1 MTDMRNVAIFDFDG
15 TIADS
20 MREML
25 AAYNS
30 VAAELSLE
38 PITEQRAQE
47 LRTLTPTEAMRVMNV
62 SMWKLPRLM
71 TAVRSAMRARIAEV
85 QPFLGIPETLRELWR
100 QGCKTAIVSSNSEVN
115 IRQLLVRH
123 DIDRFDL
130 FSCGASMFGKASRLR
145 KLTKRAELSG
155 SRFFYIGDETR
166 DVMAARDAGIA
177 SIAVTWGYAAA
188 SALAE
193 QHPSHLID
201 TPSDLIPI
209 LTLAPT

>member
-1 MTDMRNVAIFDFDG
+1 MTNMLNVAIFDFDG

-71 TAVRSAMRARIAEV
+71 TAVRAAMRARIAEV
-85 QPFLGIPETLRELWR
+85 QPFAGVADTLRELWR
-100 QGCKTAIVSSNSEVN
+100 HGCKTAIVSSNSEPN
-115 IRQLLVRH
+115 IRQLLARH

-130 FSCGASMFGKASRLR
+130 IDGGATMFGKASRLR
-145 KLTKRAELSG
+145 KLIKRPELTG
-155 SRFFYIGDETR
+155 ACCFYIGDEVR
-166 DVMAARDAGIA
+166 DVTAARDAGIG

-188 SALAE
+188 SALAA
-193 QHPSHLID
+193 QSPDHLVHA
-201 TPSDLIPI
+201 PAELIPI
-209 LTLAPT
+209 LTG